1 MTPEGAPKGAR
12 RRWLKLDTRI
22 LRHFDA
28 ALGDLGVRV
37 DTGTGAVLRDLARR
51 RGWLATLRAV
61 GSAVRSPAF
70 ALVAGNVTRKRL
82 RVPAVFGWRG
92 VRGVYGWAKAV
103 QARLL
108 ELRLTAQL
116 TDDPQLAALIYNG
129 SNYPESVLAQVAH
142 DLGRTRL
149 IVEGGFFPDSM
160 QIDPRGVN
168 AANSVP
174 RDAAFYL
181 DTHEDFAAGGLPDL
195 TKTRAVKAGATAT
208 VALPNDYVFVAF
220 QVPSDMQVTRHS
232 PWITD
237 MATFYAEMQA
247 AAERHPALHFVI
259 KEHPS
264 FPLSV
269 QGHLP
274 PHPRVTFAN
283 ANVTRDLIAHAVG
296 VVTLNSTVG
305 LEAVLLDRPAIILGD
320 ACYDIPGLV
329 RRARDRETLDAALS
343 DLPHA
348 RPDPALRRQ
357 VLGWLWNRYLV
368 RGSYTSPPADLPDVL
383 ERQLTLMATAGQTN
397 PQPTDTRVPTGTRA

>member
-1 MTPEGAPKGAR
+1 MTDRATGPGAP

-28 ALGDLGVRV
+28 ALGDAGVRV
-37 DTGTGAVLRDLARR
+37 DTGTGAVLRDLAGR
-51 RGWLATLRAV
+51 RGWPAALRAV
-61 GSAVRSPAF
+61 GTALRRPAH

-82 RVPAVFGWRG
+82 RVPAVFGRR
-92 VRGVYGWAKAV
+92 VPRAIYGWTKAV

-108 ELRLTAQL
+108 EVRLTAQL
-116 TDDPQLAALIYNG
+116 TDDPDLAALIYNG
-129 SNYPESVLAQVAH
+129 SNFPESVLAQVAQ
-142 DLGRTRL
+142 DLGRTKL
-149 IVEGGFFPDSM
+149 VVEGGFFPDSI

-174 RDAAFYL
+174 RDPGFYRAAA
-181 DTHEDFAAGGLPDL
+181 EDFAAAGLPAL
-195 TKTRAVKAGATAT
+195 TKTRAVKAGAAAPAT
-208 VALPNDYVFVAF
+208 LPSSYVFVAF

-237 MATFYAEMQA
+237 MTAFYAEVQA
-247 AAERHPALHFVI
+247 AADRHPGLTFVI

-269 QGHLP
+269 QTHLP
-274 PHPRVTFAN
+274 PHPRVIFAN
-283 ANVTRDLIAHAVG
+283 ANVTRDLIEGALG

-329 RRARDRETLDAALS
+329 RRARDRASLDAALADLS
-343 DLPHA
+343 DA
-348 RPDPALRRQ
+348 RPDPVLRRQ

-368 RGSYTSPPADLPDVL
+368 HGSYTAPPPDLPAVL
-383 ERQLTLMATAGQTN
+383 ERQLALLTRAGPDAGAPSAGQST
-397 PQPTDTRVPTGTRA
+397 